1 MIAII
6 RGSEDTATARSEL
19 MTRFDLSERQ
29 ANAIL
34 EMRLRSLTAL
44 ERQRV
49 LDELAEIR
57 AKIAELQALLASDE
71 KILDG
76 RRRGARGDR
85 GEVRRRAPHRD
96 RRARWRA
103 SPPRT

>member
-6 RGSEDTATARSEL
+6 RAAEDTDAARNAL
-19 MTRFDLSERQ
+19 MARFALSERQ

-49 LDELAEIR
+49 LDELAEMR
-57 AKIAELQALLASDE
+57 AQIEDLRALLASDE
-71 KILDG
+71 RIREVVVEELEEIREKYGDERRTELG
-76 RRRGARGDR
+76 RRRS
-85 GEVRRRAPHRD
+85 
-96 RRARWRA
+96 RA